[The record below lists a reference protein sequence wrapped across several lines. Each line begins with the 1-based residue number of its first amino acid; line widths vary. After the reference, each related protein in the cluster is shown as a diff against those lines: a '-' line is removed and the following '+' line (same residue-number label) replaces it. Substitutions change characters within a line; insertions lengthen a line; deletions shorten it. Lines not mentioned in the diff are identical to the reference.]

1 MKKSRKLSAAHKK
14 AISRSVKAY
23 HSRCKR
29 LNLNNQ
35 VAPVAPVELN
45 TNKKRKRD
53 ERIAEILKRVRER
66 KSKKLQKSN

>member
-14 AISRSVKAY
+14 AISLGVKAY

-29 LNLNNQ
+29 LNLNNK
-35 VAPVAPVELN
+35 VALVAPVELN
-45 TNKKRKRD
+45 TNKKHKRD

-66 KSKKLQKSN
+66 KSKKLKKSN